1 MNASHETQLHPD
13 SCSCDRC
20 EDGRFEA
27 RIADRTATA
36 IADFLAAR
44 ARSYPPM
51 SAERMAVQADADAVR
66 RGAWRKR

>member
-1 MNASHETQLHPD
+1 MNATPD
-13 SCSCDRC
+13 TSRHGEGCRCDDC
-20 EDGRFEA
+20 YEA
-27 RIADRTATA
+27 GLVDRTATA

-66 RGAWRKR
+66 RGAWRRR